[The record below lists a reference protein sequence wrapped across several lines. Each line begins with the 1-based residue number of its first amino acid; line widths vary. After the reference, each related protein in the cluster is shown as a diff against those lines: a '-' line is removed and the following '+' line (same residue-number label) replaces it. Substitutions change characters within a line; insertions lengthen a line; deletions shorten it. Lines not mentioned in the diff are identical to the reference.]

1 MFGVNLKIYFF
12 FLDFYLDLI
21 VWINQMKLLF
31 SEYLNQSRLKLSI
44 KFPEQTLIIII
55 DMMFEKKN

>member
-1 MFGVNLKIYFF
+1 
-12 FLDFYLDLI
+12 
-21 VWINQMKLLF
+21 MKLLF

-55 DMMFEKKN
+55 DMMFEKRIKELNGKFFVLKDELIATYKLI

>member
-12 FLDFYLDLI
+12 FLDFYLGLI